1 MDAVDQA
8 GAAAAVPRVRV
19 WDLPTR
25 LFHWVLAGTV
35 VASVVS
41 AKVGGAAMVWHFRLG
56 YVVFTLLAFRIV
68 WGFVGGR
75 WSRFASFVRGPGTVL
90 RYLKGEHRPDEGFEV
105 GHNPLGAL
113 SVLGLLGWLALQVG
127 TGLVSDDEIA
137 NIGPL
142 NRFVS
147 TDTGLAAT
155 SWHKSFGQWGLI
167 ALVVLHLAAI
177 AYYLHRKKINLV
189 RPMLHGDK
197 ALPPHVAPSRDDLV
211 TRAAAAALVA
221 GCAVLVT
228 WIVGLGG

>member
-1 MDAVDQA
+1 MDAANEA
-8 GAAAAVPRVRV
+8 GAAAQAPRVRV

-25 LFHWVLAGTV
+25 LFHWVLAATV

-56 YVVFTLLAFRIV
+56 YVVFALLAFRIV

-75 WSRFASFVRGPGTVL
+75 WSRFASFVRGPGAIV
-90 RYLKGEHRPDEGFEV
+90 RYLKGDHRPDEGFEV

-113 SVLGLLGWLALQVG
+113 SVLGLLTWLAVQVG

-147 TDTGLAAT
+147 TDTGLEAT

-167 ALVVLHLAAI
+167 TLVALHLVAI
-177 AYYLHRKKINLV
+177 AYYLHRKKLNLV

-197 ALPPHVAPSRDDLV
+197 VLPSHVPPSRDDAV
-211 TRAAAAALVA
+211 TRAAAAALLA